1 MTDNIPL
8 TDAPRALRAHG
19 LSTTYQR
26 LWGAKRGQKEVT
38 DMRIIIACPD
48 APRIERAWR
57 GCPGLTNFPFDR
69 HIIRD

>member
-26 LWGAKRGQKEVT
+26 LWGAVVSGQVPGVRVGKRWHVRESDLAT
-38 DMRIIIACPD
+38 IAQ
-48 APRIERAWR
+48 I
-57 GCPGLTNFPFDR
+57 LKK
-69 HIIRD
+69 